1 MHFWLPPPPNYKLF
15 YSVLFIPICLKQRIN
30 EKMDMIMRDNWVS
43 KQRCKKAIENMK
55 QEFT

>member
-1 MHFWLPPPPNYKLF
+1 M
-15 YSVLFIPICLKQRIN
+15 SVGTLYATEIRGDIMKRIN